1 MYLIWPCEFYHKIIK
16 DVSEYSLEFHKKI
29 FFNVKFM
36 QSDFRWLKF
45 KKFMCI
51 LFSHGIYVRHNW
63 LCTYCTTVIVYNIL
77 LTTLESSPPYIIR
90 PDCLMLRW
98 RPLDPGDSLP
108 CRLEGCELC
117 TEAQLKSS
125 VVGAIYQQTDFTLIP
140 TLL

>member
-1 MYLIWPCEFYHKIIK
+1 MTLWILSQNHQRCLRIFTWISQENIFKCEI
-16 DVSEYSLEFHKKI
+16 
-29 FFNVKFM
+29 M
-36 QSDFRWLKF
+36 QSDFRWKF